1 MRKSKSNP
9 PDPRDDLLPGELP
22 PLGAGREKRGKR
34 RRHPKAIYR
43 VIAVLLC
50 CAAALL
56 IWMNR
61 EALKPQNLLEWVQT
75 QFVGM
80 GIGDGYPA
88 SLNGASVKPANFCS
102 VDRDLYLTSE
112 TTILCMND
120 TAKTLFS
127 RMHNFADPVMRVNGS
142 RVLVYNRG
150 GTGFRVEN
158 QLRTL
163 VSGEAEGT
171 IYCGDVASNG
181 RYALVTTAGGYC
193 GQLTAYLSDNTVAF
207 RYWFSDD
214 YPTAIALSPDGT
226 KAAVA
231 AVGASEGSLKS
242 VLYVL
247 DFNSDAAVSPIAAY
261 PDTYFSALAFDGSNL
276 LAVGD
281 TQAVALS
288 ADGTERGRYDYAGQ
302 SLQTYTFDGG
312 KAVLALGDFQNA
324 TNSTLVHLDANA
336 SPTASA
342 TLPGQIADVSCF
354 GDAMAALS
362 GGTISTYSCSSGTA
376 LGTADAGGDA
386 RAIALRTEGEAYVL
400 GVSEVRRVPIS

>member
-1 MRKSKSNP
+1 M
-9 PDPRDDLLPGELP
+9 PGELP

-43 VIAVLLC
+43 VIAVLMC

-88 SLNGASVKPANFCS
+88 SLNGESVKPANFCS
-102 VDRDLYLTSE
+102 VDRDLYLTSD

-150 GTGFRVEN
+150 GTGLPRRKPAAHAR
-158 QLRTL
+158 LRRGGGARST
-163 VSGEAEGT
+163 A
-171 IYCGDVASNG
+171 GDVASNG

-214 YPTAIALSPDGT
+214 YPTRHSRFPRTARRP
-226 KAAVA
+226 
-231 AVGASEGSLKS
+231 
-242 VLYVL
+242 
-247 DFNSDAAVSPIAAY
+247 PWR
-261 PDTYFSALAFDGSNL
+261 PSALP
-276 LAVGD
+276 
-281 TQAVALS
+281 
-288 ADGTERGRYDYAGQ
+288 R
-302 SLQTYTFDGG
+302 
-312 KAVLALGDFQNA
+312 
-324 TNSTLVHLDANA
+324 
-336 SPTASA
+336 
-342 TLPGQIADVSCF
+342 
-354 GDAMAALS
+354 
-362 GGTISTYSCSSGTA
+362 
-376 LGTADAGGDA
+376 A
-386 RAIALRTEGEAYVL
+386 R
-400 GVSEVRRVPIS
+400 